1 MLWAEG
7 DLAGELA
14 GDLAEGESGDW
25 CSIPAPRVARWEA
38 ARAPAGALVGA
49 AGDLRCSGFRVFD
62 PPAKYR
68 LVLPCP
74 ALDL

>member
-38 ARAPAGALVGA
+38 ARAPQALVGA
-49 AGDLRCSGFRVFD
+49 QLLLR
-62 PPAKYR
+62 
-68 LVLPCP
+68 VLDSV
-74 ALDL
+74 LYE